1 MKKLYSSIVA
11 LMLTISL
18 SIAQPINDQVVI
30 PMGIT
35 INSITR
41 MQVVSGGNIEFVFS
55 SLDDFSTGILYT
67 RGYSTVISLASSE
80 AITVNLKADQAAFNG
95 DATAGTLAL
104 DKVQLQTLA
113 ANVTGVNI
121 TSAFASAILTAADQ
135 AIATTAAA
143 AVANGT
149 FQIDWQCGV
158 TNTCAGVAP
167 DRYAANI
174 IITAQ

>member
-41 MQVVSGGNIEFVFS
+41 MSVVSGGNIEFVFS
-55 SLDDFSTGILYT
+55 SLADYTSGITGYA
-67 RGYSTVISLASSE
+67 SVIQLASSE
-80 AITVNLKADQAAFNG
+80 QITVKLKADGVFLG
-95 DATAGTLAL
+95 DATSAILAL
-104 DKVQLQTLA
+104 DKVEFQVNT
-113 ANVTGVNI
+113 VTGANI
-121 TSAFASAILTAADQ
+121 TPVPAVAAYVPLTAVDQ
-135 AIATTAAA
+135 NIATTAAA
-143 AVANGT
+143 LVANGT

-158 TNTCAGVAP
+158 NPLASVAGTAA